1 MATQADIDRN
11 NAEYANAQNAANY
24 HLSQGN
30 TQAAHEAHKVMQRYA
45 EENQRIAAAVAK
57 ANDDFHK
64 ANKTGPYAVSVSSSS
79 TSVSQS
85 ATTVSAKPE
94 SSWVRTFSY
103 AEPVGVKQA
112 DPDIVIFD
120 TETISPELL
129 IQLEYED
136 ISGTELIN
144 ISRSDIIDGQQ
155 VVYSPIK
162 NLSSLRRK
170 YNPNNIISL
179 TSTTESIFSKYLID
193 LVGRGPGEPYF
204 DDNGDLVIEIESV
217 FDDED
222 IETEIDVN
230 GTINTVEFL

>member
-1 MATQADIDRN
+1 MGYLQDIDKAY
-11 NAEYANAQNAANY
+11 AEHERMANFYAGVDAAQQ
-24 HLSQGN
+24 H
-30 TQAAHEAHKVMQRYA
+30 AAHQVMQRLV
-45 EENQRIAAAVAK
+45 EERK
-57 ANDDFHK
+57 A
-64 ANKTGPYAVSVSSSS
+64 YVSSLPKTTSS
-79 TSVSQS
+79 TTESSP
-85 ATTVSAKPE
+85 TTSSPPPPEAKPA
-94 SSWVRTFSY
+94 SVWITTASP

-112 DPDIVIFD
+112 DPDIVLFD

-179 TSTTESIFSKYLID
+179 ASTTESIFSKYLID
-193 LVGRGPGEPYF
+193 LVGRGPVEPYF
-204 DDNGDLVIEIESV
+204 DDNGDLVIEIEEV
-217 FDDED
+217 FDDEE

>member
-1 MATQADIDRN
+1 MAN
-11 NAEYANAQNAANY
+11 FYAGVDAAQQ
-24 HLSQGN
+24 H
-30 TQAAHEAHKVMQRYA
+30 AAHQVMQRLV
-45 EENQRIAAAVAK
+45 EERNAYLASLPQATSGQA
-57 ANDDFHK
+57 
-64 ANKTGPYAVSVSSSS
+64 SSPTTSS
-79 TSVSQS
+79 PPPPE
-85 ATTVSAKPE
+85 AKPVNP
-94 SSWVRTFSY
+94 WITTTSY
-103 AEPVGVKQA
+103 AETTGVKQA

-129 IQLEYED
+129 IQLEYEN

-193 LVGRGPGEPYF
+193 LVGRGPREPYF